1 MVNAFVPEIQYA
13 AQTVCVQEAALKDI
27 MENTPPDRHGR
38 TPRQVFVS

>member
-13 AQTVCVQEAALKDI
+13 AQTVCVQEAALKD